1 MKIKGIALLLLLCFT
16 ASIASFAQGRRGLYI
31 NEVMVQNDSNYV
43 DDYGL
48 RHGWIELY
56 NSTYNHMEISTVFL
70 TNDSTNPTK
79 YPVPRGDVHTDI
91 PARQHV
97 LFFADNEPN
106 KGTFHISFSLTLGK
120 ENWIGLYDTDGKTLL
135 DQVYVPADLKANQ
148 TYALKADG
156 VTAGDGKFDPAFW
169 EVRDGSNEKYITP
182 SSNNVIIDT
191 NENIEKFRTHDSSGI
206 VMTIVAMLIVF
217 SALILLS
224 LCFYLFGYINSRS
237 ARRKKAIAH
246 LGEEAGSEVAADKV
260 RHDSGEEIAAIAMA
274 LYEHLNTHDLEETI
288 LTINKVKRTYS
299 PWSSKIYMLRETPVR
314 R

>member
-1 MKIKGIALLLLLCFT
+1 MKIKGIALSLLLCFAIT
-16 ASIASFAQGRRGLYI
+16 ATSFAQGRRGLRI
-31 NEVMVQNDSNYV
+31 NEVMVQNDSNYI

-70 TNDSTNPTK
+70 TNDKSNPRK
-79 YPVPRGDVHTDI
+79 YPVPRGDVKTDI

-97 LFFADNEPN
+97 IFFADNEPN
-106 KGTFHISFSLTLGK
+106 KGTFHISFSLTPGVD
-120 ENWIGLYDTDGKTLL
+120 NWIGLYDTDGTTLL
-135 DQVYVPADLKANQ
+135 DEVIVPASLGANQ
-148 TYALKADG
+148 TYALKQDG
-156 VTAGDGKFDPAFW
+156 ISSADGKFDPQYW
-169 EVRDGSNEKYITP
+169 EVRDGSDEKYITP
-182 SSNNVIIDT
+182 SSNNIIIDT

-224 LCFYLFGYINSRS
+224 LCFYLFGYLNARS
-237 ARRKKAIAH
+237 AQRKKAIAQH
-246 LGEEAGSEVAADKV
+246 GEEVDIDVAAKM

-299 PWSSKIYMLRETPVR
+299 PWSSKIYMLRETPIR